1 VGVHEK
7 TEDADAA
14 KHRVDAKVAP
24 AGRMPD
30 DDRVTLLH
38 PPTPVALTMKR
49 IGEPALMLCG
59 PGTDNVGGATTVKM
73 AVEVRT

>member
-14 KHRVDAKVAP
+14 KHRVDPKVAP

-38 PPTPVALTMKR
+38 PPAPVALTMKW
-49 IGEPALMLCG
+49 IVEPAFTVCG
-59 PGTDNVGGATTVKM
+59 PGTDSVGGAKTVR
-73 AVEVRT
+73 V